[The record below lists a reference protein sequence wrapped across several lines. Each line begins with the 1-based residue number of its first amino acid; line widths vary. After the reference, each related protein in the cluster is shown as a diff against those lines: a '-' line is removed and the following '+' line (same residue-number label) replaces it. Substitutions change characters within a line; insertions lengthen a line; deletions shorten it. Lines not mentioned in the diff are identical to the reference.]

1 MSLDLKLN
9 GKTAI
14 VTGGSA
20 GIGLATA
27 KALYSEGVN
36 VVIAARN
43 LERLEQAVVDIQSL
57 PTPGAKVI
65 SISADLTQAESIE
78 QIVSNTLAQFGQIDI
93 LINNAGS
100 ARAGSFL
107 ELGDDA
113 FLDAWN
119 LKLLGY
125 IRLVRSVVPH
135 QKSRRDG
142 RIVNIIGGAG
152 RTPRPNFLPGGT
164 TNAALLNFTRG
175 ISKELAQ
182 YNIRINA
189 ISPGLTSTERA
200 EHLAQQNAQSRGVSV
215 EEIKVE
221 SLKAIPLGKI
231 VKPEEIAN
239 LALFLVSDLASS
251 ITGAEILVDGG
262 STPGVSIV
270 ILKRIMKTHNYRR
283 GFSIAK
289 PLR

>member
-1 MSLDLKLN
+1 MSLELKLS

-20 GIGLATA
+20 GIGLAIA

-36 VVIAARN
+36 LAIAARN
-43 LERLEQAVVDIQSL
+43 SERLENAVSAIQSL

-65 SISADLTQAESIE
+65 SINADLTQAEDVE
-78 QIVSNTLAQFGQIDI
+78 KVVSTTVTQFGQIDI

-107 ELGDDA
+107 ELGDDVL
-113 FLDAWN
+113 LDAWN

-125 IRLVRSVVPH
+125 IRLVRAVVPH
-135 QKSRRDG
+135 QKNRGDG

-152 RTPRPNFLPGGT
+152 RTPRPGFVAGGT
-164 TNAALLNFTRG
+164 TNAALLNFTKG
-175 ISKELAQ
+175 ISKELAE

-189 ISPGLTSTERA
+189 ISPGATATERA
-200 EHLAQQNAQSRGVSV
+200 ERLAQQNAQARGITV
-215 EEIKVE
+215 EQA
-221 SLKAIPLGKI
+221 KAETIQSIPLKRI
-231 VKPEEIAN
+231 AQPEEIAS
-239 LALFLVSDLASS
+239 LALFLVSDLAAS

-262 STPGVSIV
+262 STPGV
-270 ILKRIMKTHNYRR
+270 
-283 GFSIAK
+283 
-289 PLR
+289 

>member
-1 MSLDLKLN
+1 MSLELHLS

-43 LERLEQAVVDIQSL
+43 QERLDQALIDIQSI
-57 PTPGAKVI
+57 PKSNSKVI
-65 SISADLTQAESIE
+65 GISADLTKAEDIE
-78 QIVSNTLAQFGQIDI
+78 KVVSTTLEQFGKVEI

-100 ARAGSFL
+100 AKAGSFL
-107 ELGDDA
+107 ELSDEA
-113 FLDAWN
+113 FLSAWS

-125 IRLVRSVVPH
+125 IRLVRAVVPYLKNQH
-135 QKSRRDG
+135 DG

-182 YNIRINA
+182 DNIRINA
-189 ISPGLTSTERA
+189 ISPGLTDTERA
-200 EHLAQQNAQSRGVSV
+200 KTLAEQNAQSLGISV
-215 EEIKVE
+215 EEYKAQAV
-221 SLKAIPLGKI
+221 KAIPLGKI
-231 VKPEEIAN
+231 AKPEEIAA

-251 ITGAEILVDGG
+251 ITGAEIQVDGG
-262 STPGVSIV
+262 TTPGV
-270 ILKRIMKTHNYRR
+270 
-283 GFSIAK
+283 
-289 PLR
+289 

>member
-1 MSLDLKLN
+1 MSLDLHLS

-20 GIGLATA
+20 GIGLAIA

-36 VVIAARN
+36 VAIASRN
-43 LERLEQAVVDIQSL
+43 PERLENAVSAIQSL

-65 SISADLTQAESIE
+65 AIKADITQAENIDTV
-78 QIVSNTLAQFGQIDI
+78 VSATLAQFGQIDI

-107 ELGDDA
+107 DLSDDV

-125 IRLVRSVVPH
+125 IRLVRAVVPH
-135 QKSRRDG
+135 QKNRRDG

-152 RTPRPNFLPGGT
+152 RTPRPGFLPGGT

-189 ISPGLTSTERA
+189 ISPGATATERA
-200 EHLAQQNAQSRGVSV
+200 ERLAEQNAQAQGISV
-215 EEIKVE
+215 EQAKAE
-221 SLKAIPLGKI
+221 SLQTIPLGRI
-231 VKPEEIAN
+231 VPPDEIAA
-239 LALFLVSDLASS
+239 LTLFLVSDLAAS
-251 ITGAEILVDGG
+251 ITGTEILVDGG
-262 STPGVSIV
+262 STPGV
-270 ILKRIMKTHNYRR
+270 
-283 GFSIAK
+283 
-289 PLR
+289 

>member
-1 MSLDLKLN
+1 MSLELN
-9 GKTAI
+9 LSGKTAI

-43 LERLEQAVVDIQSL
+43 QERLYQAVVDIQYL
-57 PTPGAKVI
+57 PNTEAKVI
-65 SISADLTQAESIE
+65 GVSADLTKAEDVEKVVSTTIE
-78 QIVSNTLAQFGQIDI
+78 QFGKVDI

-107 ELGDDA
+107 ELSDEA

-125 IRLVRSVVPH
+125 IRLVRAVVPYLKN
-135 QKSRRDG
+135 QGDG

-164 TNAALLNFTRG
+164 SNAALLNFTRG
-175 ISKELAQ
+175 ISKELALD
-182 YNIRINA
+182 NIRINA
-189 ISPGLTSTERA
+189 ISPGLTDTERA
-200 EHLAQQNAQSRGVSV
+200 KTLAVQNAQSLGITVD
-215 EEIKVE
+215 EY
-221 SLKAIPLGKI
+221 KAQAVKSIPLGRI
-231 VKPEEIAN
+231 AKPEEIAS
-239 LALFLVSDLASS
+239 LALFLVSDLAAS
-251 ITGAEILVDGG
+251 ITGAEIQVDGG
-262 STPGVSIV
+262 STPGV
-270 ILKRIMKTHNYRR
+270 
-283 GFSIAK
+283 
-289 PLR
+289 

>member
-1 MSLDLKLN
+1 MSLELKLS

-43 LERLEQAVVDIQSL
+43 PERLEQAVLDIQSL

-65 SISADLTQAESIE
+65 SVSADLTQVESIE
-78 QIVSNTLAQFGQIDI
+78 QIVSTTLAQFGQIDI

-107 ELGDDA
+107 ELGDEA

-125 IRLVRSVVPH
+125 IRLVRAVVPY
-135 QKSRRDG
+135 QKNRRDG

-175 ISKELAQ
+175 IAKELAE

-189 ISPGLTSTERA
+189 ISPGLTGTERA
-200 EHLAQQNAQSRGVSV
+200 ERLAEQNAQARGVSV
-215 EEIKVE
+215 EEIKAE
-221 SLKAIPLGKI
+221 SLKTIPLGKI

-262 STPGVSIV
+262 TTPGV
-270 ILKRIMKTHNYRR
+270 
-283 GFSIAK
+283 
-289 PLR
+289 

>member
-1 MSLDLKLN
+1 MSLELHLS

-43 LERLEQAVVDIQSL
+43 QERLEQVVIDIQSL
-57 PTPGAKVI
+57 STTGTKI
-65 SISADLTQAESIE
+65 IGISADLTKAEDVE
-78 QIVSNTLAQFGQIDI
+78 KVVSTTIAKFGKIDI

-100 ARAGSFL
+100 ARAGAFL
-107 ELGDDA
+107 ELNDEA

-125 IRLVRSVVPH
+125 IRLVRAVVPYLKN
-135 QKSRRDG
+135 QGDG

-182 YNIRINA
+182 NNIRINA
-189 ISPGLTSTERA
+189 ISPGLTDTERA
-200 EHLAQQNAQSRGVSV
+200 KTLAEQNAQSLGISV
-215 EEIKVE
+215 EEY
-221 SLKAIPLGKI
+221 KAQAVKGIPLGKI
-231 VKPEEIAN
+231 AKPEEIAA

-251 ITGAEILVDGG
+251 ITGAEIQVDGG
-262 STPGVSIV
+262 STPGV
-270 ILKRIMKTHNYRR
+270 
-283 GFSIAK
+283 
-289 PLR
+289 

>member
-1 MSLDLKLN
+1 MSLELHLS

-43 LERLEQAVVDIQSL
+43 QEKLEQAVIDIQSSL
-57 PTPGAKVI
+57 PNTNAKVI
-65 SISADLTQAESIE
+65 GISADLTKAEDVE
-78 QIVSNTLAQFGQIDI
+78 KVVSTTLEQFGKIDI

-100 ARAGSFL
+100 AKAGSFL
-107 ELGDDA
+107 ELSDEA

-125 IRLVRSVVPH
+125 IRLVRAVVPH
-135 QKSRRDG
+135 LKSQHDG

-182 YNIRINA
+182 DNIRINA
-189 ISPGLTSTERA
+189 ISPGLTDTERA
-200 EHLAQQNAQSRGVSV
+200 KTLAEQNAQSLSISV
-215 EEIKVE
+215 EEYKAQAV
-221 SLKAIPLGKI
+221 KAIPLGKI
-231 VKPEEIAN
+231 VKPEEIAA

-251 ITGAEILVDGG
+251 ITGAEIQVDGG
-262 STPGVSIV
+262 STPGV
-270 ILKRIMKTHNYRR
+270 
-283 GFSIAK
+283 
-289 PLR
+289 

>member
-1 MSLDLKLN
+1 MSLDLQLS

-27 KALYSEGVN
+27 RALYSEGVN
-36 VVIAARN
+36 VAIAARN
-43 LERLEQAVVDIQSL
+43 QERLDQAVADIQSL
-57 PTPGAKVI
+57 PTPSAKVI
-65 SISADLTQAESIE
+65 SVSADLTQAESIDRVVE
-78 QIVSNTLAQFGQIDI
+78 TTLAQFGQIDI

-125 IRLVRSVVPH
+125 IRLVRAVVPH
-135 QKSRRDG
+135 QKNRRDG

-152 RTPRPNFLPGGT
+152 RTPRPSFLPGGT

-182 YNIRINA
+182 HNIRINA
-189 ISPGLTSTERA
+189 ISPGLTGTERA
-200 EHLAQQNAQSRGVSV
+200 ERLAEQNAQIRGVSV
-215 EEIKVE
+215 EEIKAE

-231 VKPEEIAN
+231 VKPEEIAA

-262 STPGVSIV
+262 NTPGV
-270 ILKRIMKTHNYRR
+270 
-283 GFSIAK
+283 
-289 PLR
+289 

>member
-1 MSLDLKLN
+1 MIEQITVILNAWQLPMSLELN
-9 GKTAI
+9 LTGKTAI

-20 GIGLATA
+20 GIGLAIA

-36 VVIAARN
+36 VAIAARN
-43 LERLEQAVVDIQSL
+43 PERLENAVSAIQSL

-65 SISADLTQAESIE
+65 SISADLTQAESVE
-78 QIVSNTLAQFGQIDI
+78 QVVSTTLAQFGQIDI

-107 ELGDDA
+107 DLSDDV

-125 IRLVRSVVPH
+125 IRLVKAVVPH
-135 QKSRRDG
+135 QKDRRDG

-152 RTPRPNFLPGGT
+152 RTPRPSFLPGGT
-164 TNAALLNFTRG
+164 TNAALLNFTKG
-175 ISKELAQ
+175 ISKELAE

-189 ISPGLTSTERA
+189 ISPGATATERA
-200 EHLAQQNAQSRGVSV
+200 ERLAEQNAQARGITV
-215 EEIKVE
+215 EQA
-221 SLKAIPLGKI
+221 KAETLQGIPLKRI
-231 VKPEEIAN
+231 AKPEEIAA
-239 LALFLVSDLASS
+239 LTLFLVSDLAAS

-262 STPGVSIV
+262 STPGV
-270 ILKRIMKTHNYRR
+270 
-283 GFSIAK
+283 
-289 PLR
+289 

>member
-1 MSLDLKLN
+1 MSLELN
-9 GKTAI
+9 LSGKTAI

-43 LERLEQAVVDIQSL
+43 QEKLYQAVVDIQYL
-57 PTPGAKVI
+57 PNTEAKVI
-65 SISADLTQAESIE
+65 SVSADLTKAEDVEKVVSTTIE
-78 QIVSNTLAQFGQIDI
+78 QFGKVDI

-107 ELGDDA
+107 ELSDEA

-125 IRLVRSVVPH
+125 IRLVRAVVPYLKN
-135 QKSRRDG
+135 QGDG

-164 TNAALLNFTRG
+164 SNAALLNFTRG
-175 ISKELAQ
+175 ISKELALD
-182 YNIRINA
+182 NIRINA
-189 ISPGLTSTERA
+189 ISPGLTDTERA
-200 EHLAQQNAQSRGVSV
+200 KTLAVQNAQSLGITVD
-215 EEIKVE
+215 EY
-221 SLKAIPLGKI
+221 KAQVVKSIPLGKI
-231 VKPEEIAN
+231 AKPEEIAA
-239 LALFLVSDLASS
+239 LALFLVSDLAAS

-262 STPGVSIV
+262 STPGV
-270 ILKRIMKTHNYRR
+270 
-283 GFSIAK
+283 
-289 PLR
+289 

>member
-1 MSLDLKLN
+1 MSLELN
-9 GKTAI
+9 LSGKTAI

-43 LERLEQAVVDIQSL
+43 QERLDQAVFDIQSL
-57 PTPGAKVI
+57 PVTGTKI
-65 SISADLTQAESIE
+65 IGISADLTKAEDVDKVISTTI
-78 QIVSNTLAQFGQIDI
+78 AKFGKVDI

-107 ELGDDA
+107 ELSDEA

-125 IRLVRSVVPH
+125 IRLIRAVIPYLKN
-135 QKSRRDG
+135 QQDG

-175 ISKELAQ
+175 ISKELAEA
-182 YNIRINA
+182 NIRINA
-189 ISPGLTSTERA
+189 ISPGLTDTERA
-200 EHLAQQNAQSRGVSV
+200 KTLAEQNAQSLGITVD
-215 EEIKVE
+215 EY
-221 SLKAIPLGKI
+221 KAQAVKSIPLGKV
-231 VKPEEIAN
+231 VKPEEIAA
-239 LALFLVSDLASS
+239 LALFLVSDLAAS

-262 STPGVSIV
+262 STPGV
-270 ILKRIMKTHNYRR
+270 
-283 GFSIAK
+283 
-289 PLR
+289 

>member
-1 MSLDLKLN
+1 MSLDLQLS

-20 GIGLATA
+20 GIGLAIA

-36 VVIAARN
+36 VAIASRN
-43 LERLEQAVVDIQSL
+43 PERLEKAVNEIQSL
-57 PTPGAKVI
+57 PNTTSKVI
-65 SISADLTQAESIE
+65 PISADISQAEDI
-78 QIVSNTLAQFGQIDI
+78 QKVVSTTLSQFGQIDI

-107 ELGDDA
+107 ELSDDA

-125 IRLVRSVVPH
+125 IRLVKAVVPY
-135 QKSRRDG
+135 QKNRRDG

-175 ISKELAQ
+175 ISKELAPD
-182 YNIRINA
+182 NIRINA
-189 ISPGLTSTERA
+189 ISPGATATERA
-200 EHLAQQNAQSRGVSV
+200 DTLARQNAESRGVTV
-215 EEIKVE
+215 EEIKAE
-221 SLKAIPLGKI
+221 SIKAIPLGKV
-231 VKPEEIAN
+231 VKPEEIAA
-239 LALFLVSDLASS
+239 LTLFLVSDLASS

-262 STPGVSIV
+262 QTPGV
-270 ILKRIMKTHNYRR
+270 
-283 GFSIAK
+283 
-289 PLR
+289 

>member
-1 MSLDLKLN
+1 MSLELN
-9 GKTAI
+9 LSGKTAI
-14 VTGGSA
+14 ITGGSA

-43 LERLEQAVVDIQSL
+43 QERLDKAVLDIQSL
-57 PTPGAKVI
+57 SITGTKI
-65 SISADLTQAESIE
+65 IGISADLTKAEDVEKVIFTT
-78 QIVSNTLAQFGQIDI
+78 IAKFGKIDI

-107 ELGDDA
+107 ELSDEA

-125 IRLVRSVVPH
+125 IRLVRAVVSYLKNQP
-135 QKSRRDG
+135 DG

-182 YNIRINA
+182 DNIRINA
-189 ISPGLTSTERA
+189 ISPGLTDTERA
-200 EHLAQQNAQSRGVSV
+200 KTLAEQNA
-215 EEIKVE
+215 E
-221 SLKAIPLGKI
+221 SLGITVDEYKAQSVKSIPLGKV
-231 VKPEEIAN
+231 VKPEEIAA
-239 LALFLVSDLASS
+239 LALFLVSDLAGS

-262 STPGVSIV
+262 STPGV
-270 ILKRIMKTHNYRR
+270 
-283 GFSIAK
+283 
-289 PLR
+289 

>member
-1 MSLDLKLN
+1 MSLDLQLS

-20 GIGLATA
+20 GIGLAIA
-27 KALYSEGVN
+27 KSLYSEGVN

-43 LERLEQAVVDIQSL
+43 PERLENAVSAIQSL

-65 SISADLTQAESIE
+65 SISADLTQAESVE
-78 QIVSNTLAQFGQIDI
+78 RVVATTLQQFGQIDI
-93 LINNAGS
+93 LVNNAGS

-107 ELGDDA
+107 DLSDEV

-125 IRLVRSVVPH
+125 IRLVKAVVPH
-135 QKSRRDG
+135 QKNRGDG

-175 ISKELAQ
+175 ISKELAE

-189 ISPGLTSTERA
+189 ISPGATATERA
-200 EHLAQQNAQSRGVSV
+200 ERLAEQNAQARGITV
-215 EEIKVE
+215 EEAKVAT
-221 SLKAIPLGKI
+221 LQGIPLKRI
-231 VKPEEIAN
+231 AQPEEIAA
-239 LALFLVSDLASS
+239 LTLFLVSDLAAS

-262 STPGVSIV
+262 STPGV
-270 ILKRIMKTHNYRR
+270 
-283 GFSIAK
+283 
-289 PLR
+289 

>member
-1 MSLDLKLN
+1 MGLDLNLS

-27 KALYSEGVN
+27 KGLYKEGVN
-36 VVIAARN
+36 VVIAARSLST
-43 LERLEQAVVDIQSL
+43 LEEAVQEIKNAPS
-57 PTPGAKVI
+57 PTSQNEVI
-65 SISADLTQAESIE
+65 SISADLTKVEDIE
-78 QIVSNTLAQFGQIDI
+78 KVVLGTSERFGRIDI

-107 ELGDDA
+107 DLEDEV
-113 FLDAWN
+113 FLDAWH

-125 IRLVRSVVPH
+125 IRFVRLVVPYFK
-135 QKSRRDG
+135 QQGDG

-182 YNIRINA
+182 NNIRINA
-189 ISPGLTSTERA
+189 ISPGLTDTRRA
-200 EHLAQQNAQSRGVSV
+200 KTLAQQNAQSLGISV
-215 EEIKVE
+215 EEYNLQAVE
-221 SLKAIPLGKI
+221 GIPLGKI
-231 VKPEEIAN
+231 VQPDEIAA

-251 ITGAEILVDGG
+251 ITGTEIQVDGG
-262 STPGVSIV
+262 ATPGV
-270 ILKRIMKTHNYRR
+270 
-283 GFSIAK
+283 
-289 PLR
+289 

>member
-1 MSLDLKLN
+1 MSLELN
-9 GKTAI
+9 LTGKTAI

-20 GIGLATA
+20 GIGLAIA

-36 VVIAARN
+36 VAIAARN
-43 LERLEQAVVDIQSL
+43 PERLENAVSAIQSL

-65 SISADLTQAESIE
+65 SISADLTQAESVE
-78 QIVSNTLAQFGQIDI
+78 QVVSTTLAQFGQIDI

-107 ELGDDA
+107 DLSDDV

-125 IRLVRSVVPH
+125 IRLVKAVVPH
-135 QKSRRDG
+135 QKDRRDG

-152 RTPRPNFLPGGT
+152 RTPRPSFLPGGT
-164 TNAALLNFTRG
+164 TNAALLNFTKG
-175 ISKELAQ
+175 ISKELAE

-189 ISPGLTSTERA
+189 ISPGATATERA
-200 EHLAQQNAQSRGVSV
+200 ERLAEQNAQARGITV
-215 EEIKVE
+215 EQA
-221 SLKAIPLGKI
+221 KAETLQGIPLKRI
-231 VKPEEIAN
+231 AKPEEIAA
-239 LALFLVSDLASS
+239 LTLFLVSDLAAS

-262 STPGVSIV
+262 STPGV
-270 ILKRIMKTHNYRR
+270 
-283 GFSIAK
+283 
-289 PLR
+289 

>member
-1 MSLDLKLN
+1 MSLELQLL

-20 GIGLATA
+20 GIGLAIA

-36 VVIAARN
+36 VVIVARN
-43 LERLEQAVVDIQSL
+43 PERLEKALADIQSVS
-57 PTPGAKVI
+57 TSGAKVI
-65 SISADLTQAESIE
+65 SVSADLTQAESIDRV
-78 QIVSNTLAQFGQIDI
+78 VSTTLTQFGQIDI

-107 ELGDDA
+107 DLNDDA

-125 IRLVRSVVPH
+125 IRFVRAILPH
-135 QKSRRDG
+135 LKSQRDG

-189 ISPGLTSTERA
+189 ISPGLTATERA
-200 EHLAQQNAQSRGVSV
+200 ERLAQQNAQARGVSV
-215 EEIKVE
+215 DEIKEE
-221 SLKAIPLGKI
+221 SLQAIPLEKI
-231 VKPEEIAN
+231 VKPEEIAA

-262 STPGVSIV
+262 HTPGV
-270 ILKRIMKTHNYRR
+270 
-283 GFSIAK
+283 
-289 PLR
+289 